1 MMTRDINQ
9 NLFGGITLL
18 VFKSMTLTWENCVI
32 MGIQWMVRWSVL
44 VHFRPSVVVL
54 SVDQL
59 GRGPEQ
65 QAR

>member
-1 MMTRDINQ
+1 M
-9 NLFGGITLL
+9 GIQW
-18 VFKSMTLTWENCVI
+18 MGIQW

-59 GRGPEQ
+59 G
-65 QAR
+65 